1 MKRRN
6 YTPNDNQ
13 NVIRM
18 LAVSF
23 AGSAKGRNQI
33 LFLTVV
39 LSIITLTMVF
49 GISRGKI
56 RSEEL
61 SIIRENGTAAS
72 GVVENGTAS
81 QYAALKSQNYIKQT
95 GRCFTVGVAEAAE
108 KDSGA
113 EGEKATACTIRW
125 ADPDAWNGLLR
136 PAYTEIQGSYP
147 EKESEIMLSE
157 KALKALGITNPQEG
171 MEIPLNVSI
180 GIFQSSEETFFLS
193 GWFTDHSNEAAP
205 GYISDKK
212 LDAWGIHPDD
222 EADLVFR
229 QSDRLGW
236 QADKKLDAWG
246 IHPDDE
252 ADLVFR
258 QSDRLGWQETEERL
272 YEDLPMKDQSQKIT
286 VTDTA
291 GYQAVAGMT
300 GGYGMAVLGAVIT
313 LCGVFFLCHNVLQIS
328 MAGDIRK
335 LGLLNTIG
343 ATQRQLSK
351 IYYSQIRRILVLGTA
366 AGAALSAILLAG
378 VIPAILNSQYFRE
391 TGVAEGFCL
400 FHPVILLLSVLFTDG
415 ILLAASTGVIVRT
428 VRMSCAESIGY
439 TGTLGK
445 KRSHKERKPVSTK
458 RKRTS
463 AGEMRYLAWRNIS
476 GHRKRFLL
484 TVFSLFLGLEAF
496 LGAVVITA
504 GSDYVH
510 VIEQRP
516 DFLIAGQFSTYGREQ
531 GYGEEYQTR
540 DAGQDPMLTEGDCFD
555 LLYDNDYDEF
565 SPISPEVRKE
575 LLEIDGVDPD
585 KSYIMEGAYLYT
597 VISKKG
603 IRPLEQVFLS
613 EDAEDDEMI
622 EGWDQDVVQILK
634 EDEIESLKKYVE
646 TNSLPVD
653 MDSLENGTGV
663 LILHDH
669 ALSAAQ
675 EKLTEESVGEPVYF
689 KTMISREDRI
699 RWNNMTAQ
707 ERTEQEEAGNFQ
719 MKQSENFTLCGYLDN
734 RKEDFPE
741 IRQTWHGS
749 EGDLYF
755 LISEKGFQ
763 RIPTEKKTLY
773 MELNVDQAKESFVK
787 TSVQRIISEE
797 NQRRSRMTETAFDEG
812 TGEAGIFCISKSD
825 LMTEAA
831 SEIQRNRLILG
842 SISAVLLLAGF
853 TNYFNVMVTG
863 VLARK
868 KELKIMESIG
878 MTVKQKRTMIQAEGG
893 YYCLFTVGL
902 LMTVGMAILLMIRYY
917 MEQKLSYFQFTWPIS
932 WILLLIAG
940 LAVINVTTAWIM
952 CKDEGENSF

>member
-23 AGSAKGRNQI
+23 ARSAKGRNRI

-81 QYAALKSQNYIKQT
+81 QYAALKSLNYINQT
-95 GRCFTVGVAEAAE
+95 GRCFTVGVAETAEKSSGAEGAE

-113 EGEKATACTIRW
+113 EGEKVTVCTIRW
-125 ADPDAWNGLLR
+125 ADPDAWKDLLC

-157 KALKALGITNPQEG
+157 KALKVLGITRPQEG
-171 MEIPLNVSI
+171 MEIPLHVSI

-193 GWFTDHSNEAAP
+193 GWFTDYSNEAAP
-205 GYISDKK
+205 GYISEEK

-229 QSDRLGW
+229 QL
-236 QADKKLDAWG
+236 
-246 IHPDDE
+246 
-252 ADLVFR
+252 
-258 QSDRLGWQETEERL
+258 DRLGWQETEERL
-272 YEDLPMKDQSQKIT
+272 YEDLSMKDQSQKIT

-291 GYQAVAGMT
+291 GYQAVAGIT
-300 GGYGMAVLGAVIT
+300 GGYGMAFLGAVVT

-351 IYYSQIRRILVLGTA
+351 VYYSQIRRILVSGTA
-366 AGAALSAILLAG
+366 AGAVLSAFLLAG
-378 VIPAILNSQYFRE
+378 VIPAILSSQYFGE
-391 TGVAEGFCL
+391 TGGAEGLRL
-400 FHPVILLLSVLFTDG
+400 FEPAILLLSVLFTDG
-415 ILLAASTGVIVRT
+415 ILLAASAGVIVRT
-428 VRMSCAESIGY
+428 VRMSCVESTGY

-445 KRSHKERKPVSTK
+445 KRSHKERKPVFTK

-575 LLEIDGVDPD
+575 LMEIDGVDSD

-603 IRPLEQVFLS
+603 IRPLEQVFLA
-613 EDAEDDEMI
+613 EDAEDEMI

-634 EDEIESLKKYVE
+634 EDEIKSLKKYVE

-675 EKLTEESVGEPVYF
+675 EKLAGESIGEPVYF

-707 ERTEQEEAGNFQ
+707 ERTEQEEAGDFQ
-719 MKQSENFTLCGYLDN
+719 MKQSEDFTLCGYLDN
-734 RKEDFPE
+734 RREDFPE

-749 EGDLYF
+749 EGGLYF

-773 MELNVDQAKESFVK
+773 MELNVDQTKESSVK
-787 TSVQRIISEE
+787 TSIQKIISEE

-868 KELKIMESIG
+868 KELKIMESVG
-878 MTVKQKRTMIQAEGG
+878 MTEKQKRTMIQAEGG

-917 MEQKLSYFQFTWPIS
+917 MEQKLSYFKFTWPIS
-932 WILLLIAG
+932 CILFLIAG
-940 LAVINVTTAWIM
+940 LTMINVTTAWIM
-952 CKDEGENSF
+952 CKDDNRGQ

>member
-23 AGSAKGRNQI
+23 ARSAKGRNRI

-81 QYAALKSQNYIKQT
+81 QYAALKSLNYINQT
-95 GRCFTVGVAEAAE
+95 GRCFTVGVAETAEKSSGAEGAE

-113 EGEKATACTIRW
+113 EGEKVTVCTIRW
-125 ADPDAWNGLLR
+125 ADPDAWKDLLC

-157 KALKALGITNPQEG
+157 KALKVLGITNPQEG
-171 MEIPLNVSI
+171 MEIPLHVSI

-193 GWFTDHSNEAAP
+193 GWFTDYSNEAAP
-205 GYISDKK
+205 GYISEEK

-229 QSDRLGW
+229 QL
-236 QADKKLDAWG
+236 
-246 IHPDDE
+246 
-252 ADLVFR
+252 
-258 QSDRLGWQETEERL
+258 DRLGWQETEERL
-272 YEDLPMKDQSQKIT
+272 YEDLSMKDQSQKIT

-291 GYQAVAGMT
+291 GYQAVAGIT
-300 GGYGMAVLGAVIT
+300 GGYGMAFLGAVVT

-351 IYYSQIRRILVLGTA
+351 IYYSQIRRILVSGTA
-366 AGAALSAILLAG
+366 AGAALSAFLLAG
-378 VIPAILNSQYFRE
+378 VIPAILSSQYFRG
-391 TGVAEGFCL
+391 TGEAEGLRL
-400 FHPVILLLSVLFTDG
+400 FEPAILLLSVLFTDG
-415 ILLAASTGVIVRT
+415 ILLAASAGVIVRT
-428 VRMSCAESIGY
+428 VRMSCVESTGY

-445 KRSHKERKPVSTK
+445 KRSHKERKPVFTK

-484 TVFSLFLGLEAF
+484 TVLSLFLGLEAF

-504 GSDYVH
+504 GSDYVY
-510 VIEQRP
+510 VIQQRP
-516 DFLIAGQFSTYGREQ
+516 DFLIAGQFSTCGREQ

-575 LLEIDGVDPD
+575 LMEIDGVDSD

-603 IRPLEQVFLS
+603 IRPLEQVFLA
-613 EDAEDDEMI
+613 EDAEDEMI

-634 EDEIESLKKYVE
+634 EDEIKSLKKYVE

-663 LILHDH
+663 LLLHDH

-675 EKLTEESVGEPVYF
+675 EKLAGESIGEPVYF

-707 ERTEQEEAGNFQ
+707 ERTEQEEAGDFQ
-719 MKQSENFTLCGYLDN
+719 MKQSEDFTLCGYLDN
-734 RKEDFPE
+734 RREDFPE

-749 EGDLYF
+749 EGGLYF

-773 MELNVDQAKESFVK
+773 MELNVDQTKESSVK
-787 TSVQRIISEE
+787 TSIQKIISEE

-868 KELKIMESIG
+868 KELKIMENVG
-878 MTVKQKRTMIQAEGG
+878 MTEKQKRTMIQAEGG

-917 MEQKLSYFQFTWPIS
+917 MEQKLSYFKFTWPIS

-940 LAVINVTTAWIM
+940 LVVINVTTAWIM
-952 CKDEGENSF
+952 CKDEGKNSSGKGVRFLMPF